1 MFAGWGVHQVKSMSK
16 RRARLRPE
24 AEAAQFIISGS
35 DKPCL
40 KAQWINDYKGTLD
53 IIPDVIHERYQ
64 TSW

>member
-1 MFAGWGVHQVKSMSK
+1 MKSMSK
-16 RRARLRPE
+16 RRARFRPE

-64 TSW
+64 TS